1 MTARLIIFAAVL
13 LVAATTSF
21 AQSTTASAQ
30 QALKDQG
37 FYYGEVTGTKDADT
51 TAAIRR
57 YQIRN
62 GLQVTGDL
70 NAETLKS
77 LGLKGAASSTPA
89 PSRSTPPPATA
100 KPEAADEDTSD
111 LRDDSSDSQQAPLSQ
126 DQTVR
131 PPPTGPGYA
140 PAPGYGV
147 EPRADVPIVAD
158 EFAGTP
164 YETAP
169 PEVQRQIVAGAQAF
183 LARRGYYRSGV
194 DGLYGPGTEFALRA
208 YQTRFGLDA
217 SGRLDMETLAA
228 FGLLPEQQGRGL
240 RGPRRRIL
248 RGPPV
253 LVPPGE
259 RIYIPR

>member
-1 MTARLIIFAAVL
+1 MSGRLIIFVAIL
-13 LVAATTSF
+13 LASVTSAF
-21 AQSTTASAQ
+21 SQSTVASAQ
-30 QALKDQG
+30 QVLKDQG
-37 FYYGEVTGTKDADT
+37 FYYGEITGTKDADT

-77 LGLKGAASSTPA
+77 LGLKGGASSTPT
-89 PSRSTPPPATA
+89 PSRSTPPPSQAE
-100 KPEAADEDTSD
+100 PEYEDDASD
-111 LRDDSSDSQQAPLSQ
+111 LRDDSPDPQPPPSSQ
-126 DQTVR
+126 DPTTR
-131 PPPTGPGYA
+131 PSTDPGYDEE
-140 PAPGYGV
+140 PGYGADA
-147 EPRADVPIVAD
+147 RAEIPAAVGV
-158 EFAGTP
+158 FAGTP

-169 PEVQRQIVAGAQAF
+169 PEVQRQIIAGAQAF

-208 YQTRFGLDA
+208 YQARFGLP
-217 SGRLDMETLAA
+217 STGRLDMATLAS

-240 RGPRRRIL
+240 RVPRRRIFPG
-248 RGPPV
+248 RPPV